1 MVGAK
6 IADAVAA
13 RVRHDGHGGY
23 EEVIGTIKA
32 TADKVASGFTGKEEY
47 HFGDL
52 SKAEAAQ
59 PFPVL
64 CCPRLTALPHDR

>member
-1 MVGAK
+1 M
-6 IADAVAA
+6 
-13 RVRHDGHGGY
+13 
-23 EEVIGTIKA
+23 IGTIKA

-47 HFGDL
+47 HFGHL